1 MMYLL
6 GVLVIVLG
14 VAVSIALH
22 ELGHLLP
29 AKRFGLKVTQYMI
42 GFGPTIW
49 SRRRGETEYGV
60 KAIPLGGYIRMIGM
74 FPPKPGADPT
84 QLRASSTGRFCQL
97 MDQARQDSLEEVGP
111 GDEHR
116 VFYKLSVPK
125 KLVIMLGG
133 PTMNLLIAVVLV
145 TGVTT
150 LYGANQLTPRIS
162 SVSQCVTVQ
171 TAGTAAPPAC
181 TAKDPVAPANKA
193 GLRPGDRIL
202 SIGGRQVSTWDEVRA
217 LVRPSGD
224 KPLAMVIERDGTRLA
239 PDRDPALHRR
249 PGRSTDQGEPVRDD
263 AGRVRTERV
272 GFMGFSPSLE
282 LVKQP
287 ITAVPGIIGTQVGQ
301 TAGVILRIPQKMVG
315 IAQAAFG
322 SGERDPN
329 GPISVVGVGRV
340 AGEVADGQITGLGG
354 GGMSKLVT
362 LLMLIAS
369 LNIALFVFNLIPL
382 LPLDGGHVAGALW
395 EGLKRRIARLRGR
408 PEPRLRRRRQGAA
421 HRLRDVAGADQH
433 VGAAHLR
440 RHRQAGQALERG
452 RAGTCAVCRS
462 AYRPQRRPRGRPAGG
477 RYWTHDGLARY
488 ATPAPSRAR
497 AASPVA
503 QDQGRQGRG
512 RGRRAHL
519 GAVDVHHP
527 DDRRQRDAPA
537 DRRAHGHRLRH
548 RPGGLPHPGR
558 RRRAAGDR
566 QAQPDPGHRRHPLPA
581 EVRLRR
587 DRRRLCGACAS
598 TPATSASSTTR
609 SSRSPGRPRTPASR
623 SGSASTP
630 ARWTP
635 G

>member
-74 FPPKPGADPT
+74 FPPRPGTDPSR
-84 QLRASSTGRFCQL
+84 LRASSTGRFSQL
-97 MDQARQDSLEEVGP
+97 MDQARQDSMQEVGP
-111 GDEHR
+111 SDEHR

-133 PTMNLLIAVVLV
+133 PTMNLLIAVALV

-150 LYGANQLTPRIS
+150 LYGANEMTPRIS

-171 TAGTAAPPAC
+171 DVDATVPRAC
-181 TAKDPVAPANKA
+181 TAKDPVAPANRA

-217 LVRPSGD
+217 AVRPSGD
-224 KPLAMVIERDGTRLA
+224 KPLAMVVERDGKRLA
-239 PDRDPALHRR
+239 VTATPIFTDVPVV
-249 PGRSTDQGEPVRDD
+249 TDQGEPVRDA
-263 AGRVRTERV
+263 AGKVRTERV

-287 ITAVPGIIGTQVGQ
+287 LSAVPRIIGTQVAQ

-322 SGERDPN
+322 SGERDRYSPM
-329 GPISVVGVGRV
+329 SVVGVGRV

-382 LPLDGGHVAGALW
+382 LPLDGGHAAGALW

-408 PEPRLRRRRQGAA
+408 PNPGYV
-421 HRLRDVAGADQH
+421 DVAKALPIAYAMSLALIGMSVLLIYADI
-433 VGAAHLR
+433 VN
-440 RHRQAGQALERG
+440 
-452 RAGTCAVCRS
+452 
-462 AYRPQRRPRGRPAGG
+462 
-477 RYWTHDGLARY
+477 
-488 ATPAPSRAR
+488 
-497 AASPVA
+497 PVK
-503 QDQGRQGRG
+503 
-512 RGRRAHL
+512 L
-519 GAVDVHHP
+519 
-527 DDRRQRDAPA
+527 
-537 DRRAHGHRLRH
+537 
-548 RPGGLPHPGR
+548 
-558 RRRAAGDR
+558 
-566 QAQPDPGHRRHPLPA
+566 
-581 EVRLRR
+581 
-587 DRRRLCGACAS
+587 
-598 TPATSASSTTR
+598 
-609 SSRSPGRPRTPASR
+609 
-623 SGSASTP
+623 
-630 ARWTP
+630 
-635 G
+635 